1 MKYFMRG
8 AALKIV
14 CWQKMVADENFEG
27 LNESM
32 ATFGIDLSFFNN
44 FLWRRGHKGINRC
57 DH

>member
-1 MKYFMRG
+1 MRG

-27 LNESM
+27 LNELM